1 MVNLHDVDDSEG
13 EENETI
19 WLEDFQFNMERVP
32 CPTIL
37 LVGKRFSGKS
47 YTSVSIAQKFKVP
60 RFCAFCGT
68 KDTEDFWA
76 EKFESSASVRGPD
89 EAGKAYLITVIK
101 YQQRKARLYKKVLKL
116 PFPVQYMIGMI
127 FDDVTSKREFR
138 KGEIL
143 EDLFSN
149 GRHYKAVIII
159 SCQYLKQL
167 PPAVRTNADYMFLMH
182 NTKRTCKVLYED
194 YVEEPS
200 TFGEFLQLLR
210 SVTGQTDDK
219 GQNLFNSLVYDN
231 STTSSKLEDMFK
243 VYRNEGETV
252 IDNMVLGSSEWREYN
267 KNHYKDKDHESQM
280 REYRKRKRLLR
291 IQEYRQRQ
299 MERRQNP
306 GAFIS
311 NDLDYFSDSDSEEEQ
326 THDTITLGKKKGP
339 KTTVNFSRKMK
350 DQTERSNVDSQV
362 TGYSIPDNQAIP
374 SAPSYESYAPA
385 PPLYDSRP
393 QGLSYD
399 SRPQGLRPQGSY
411 NSNPYESRPHGSYGL
426 FPESYNEYGPRYQEP
441 RHHMSNYPTT
451 SNYPEYNSTSQNLS
465 FAERQNV
472 IQQNSRYI
480 PMTAESRSYF

>member
-1 MVNLHDVDDSEG
+1 MVNLRDVDDSDG
-13 EENETI
+13 EEDETI
-19 WLEDFQFNMERVP
+19 WLQNFEFNMKRVP

-47 YTSVSIAQKFKVP
+47 YTSVSIAEKFKVP

-116 PFPVQYMIGMI
+116 PFPNQYMIGMI

-219 GQNLFNSLVYDN
+219 GNNLFNSLVYDN

-243 VYRNEGETV
+243 VYRNEGEAV
-252 IDNMVLGSSEWREYN
+252 IDNMKLGSPEWREYN
-267 KNHYKDKDHESQM
+267 KNHYRDKDHESQM

-306 GAFIS
+306 GAFLS
-311 NDLDYFSDSDSEEEQ
+311 NDLDYFSDSDSEEEEQ
-326 THDTITLGKKKGP
+326 THDTITLGKKRGP
-339 KTTVNFSRKMK
+339 KTTVNFSRKAK
-350 DQTERSNVDSQV
+350 EQTERSQTSS
-362 TGYSIPDNQAIP
+362 TYSIPETQAIP
-374 SAPSYESYAPA
+374 SAPGYEPLQDSQRGSEQYGAA
-385 PPLYDSRP
+385 PPLYTDH
-393 QGLSYD
+393 L
-399 SRPQGLRPQGSY
+399 
-411 NSNPYESRPHGSYGL
+411 ESRLYGL
-426 FPESYNEYGPRYQEP
+426 YHEPDRRAAYDGFLSNEYNRQ
-441 RHHMSNYPTT
+441 PTT
-451 SNYPEYNSTSQNLS
+451 SNYPTMSNYPEYNEHEGLS
-465 FAERQNV
+465 FAERQQL
-472 IQQNSRYI
+472 IQENSRYV
-480 PMTAESRSYF
+480 PMRSYY